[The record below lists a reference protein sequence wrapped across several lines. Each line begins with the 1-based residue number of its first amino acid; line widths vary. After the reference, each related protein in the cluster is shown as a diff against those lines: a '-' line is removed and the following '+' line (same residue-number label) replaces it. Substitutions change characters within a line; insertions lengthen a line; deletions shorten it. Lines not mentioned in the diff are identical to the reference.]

1 MNLFLPEE
9 VLNAC
14 RILAHNKKKSYV
26 VGGGIRDLILGMAPQ
41 DWDLATNAHPREVER
56 IFKGKGYKVIPTGV
70 KYGTVTVHIND
81 VSLEITTFRKEANY
95 TDYRRPSK
103 VKFVTDIEDDLS
115 RRDFTVN
122 ALAYDP
128 LRSLLCDPYHGLAD
142 LKKEIIRAVRDPEER
157 FIEDP
162 LRMLRA
168 VRFSAE
174 LGFSIEQKTKH
185 AIIRNVELLS
195 KISAERVR
203 EELNRVLMAEHF
215 FQGLEAMLELGLLFV
230 IIPELKEG
238 WLFAQYHPSHQYTVL
253 THTMEAMR
261 YTPADLTVR
270 LAILLHDVA
279 KPRCYSRGKDGRGH
293 FYGHNVVGSEMA
305 EEILRR
311 LHYSNKVIKDVVTLI
326 REHML
331 ELGMGPA
338 GQRRLVARVGRR
350 LIPQLLQLRLADIM
364 AHSQDQVVRSMK
376 EYEQFTAKLE
386 QTLAAGGE
394 FALRELAVNGT
405 DIIQE
410 AGVTPGPLVGVVL
423 RKLWDEVLEDPGKN
437 NRVYLLSQAK
447 KIITTLNNQG

>member
-9 VLNAC
+9 VLIAC
-14 RILAHNKKKSYV
+14 RILAHNNKESYV
-26 VGGGIRDLILGMAPQ
+26 VGGGIRDLLLGMAPQ

-70 KYGTVTVHIND
+70 KYGTVTVQING
-81 VSLEITTFRKEANY
+81 VSLEITTFRKEADYN
-95 TDYRRPSK
+95 DYRRPSK
-103 VKFVTDIEDDLS
+103 VKFVSEIEEDLS

-122 ALAYDP
+122 GLAYDP
-128 LRSLLCDPYHGLAD
+128 LRSLLCDPYQGLSD
-142 LKKEIIRAVRDPEER
+142 LKKEVIRAVRDAEER

-174 LGFSIEQKTKH
+174 LGFTIERRTKH

-203 EELNRVLMAEHF
+203 EELNRILVAEHF
-215 FQGLEAMLELGLLFV
+215 HQGLEAMLELGLLFV

-253 THTMEAMR
+253 THTMEALR

-293 FYGHNVVGSEMA
+293 FYGHNVLGSEMA
-305 EEILRR
+305 EEILKR
-311 LHYSNKVIKDVVTLI
+311 LRYSNKVIKDVVTLI

-331 ELGMGPA
+331 ELKMGPA

-350 LIPQLLQLRLADIM
+350 LIPQLLQVRLADIM
-364 AHSQDQVVRSMK
+364 AHSQHQVVRSW
-376 EYEQFTAKLE
+376 EELEQFTAKLE
-386 QTLAAGGE
+386 ETLAAGGE

-410 AGVTPGPLVGVVL
+410 AGVKPGPLVGVVL
-423 RKLWDEVLEDPGKN
+423 RKLWDEVLEDPEKN
-437 NRVYLLSQAK
+437 NRVYLLARAKRIIAELNSQ
-447 KIITTLNNQG
+447 G

>member
-9 VLNAC
+9 VLIAC
-14 RILAHNKKKSYV
+14 RILAHNNKESYV
-26 VGGGIRDLILGMAPQ
+26 VGGGIRDLLLGMAPQ

-70 KYGTVTVHIND
+70 KYGTVTVQING
-81 VSLEITTFRKEANY
+81 VSLEITTFRKEADYN
-95 TDYRRPSK
+95 DYRRPSK
-103 VKFVTDIEDDLS
+103 VKFVSEIEEDLS

-128 LRSLLCDPYHGLAD
+128 LRSLLCDPYQGLSD
-142 LKKEIIRAVRDPEER
+142 LKKEVIRAVRDAEER

-174 LGFSIEQKTKH
+174 LGFTIERRTKH

-203 EELNRVLMAEHF
+203 EELNRILVAEHF
-215 FQGLEAMLELGLLFV
+215 HQGLEAMLELGLLFV

-253 THTMEAMR
+253 THTMEALR

-293 FYGHNVVGSEMA
+293 FYGHNVLGSEMA
-305 EEILRR
+305 EEILKR
-311 LHYSNKVIKDVVTLI
+311 LRYSNKVIKDVVTLI

-331 ELGMGPA
+331 ELKMGPA

-350 LIPQLLQLRLADIM
+350 LIPQLLQVRLADIM
-364 AHSQDQVVRSMK
+364 AHNQHQVVRSW
-376 EYEQFTAKLE
+376 EELEQFTAKLE
-386 QTLAAGGE
+386 ETLAAGGE

-410 AGVTPGPLVGVVL
+410 AGVKPGPLVGVVL
-423 RKLWDEVLEDPGKN
+423 RKLWDEVLEDPEKN
-437 NRVYLLSQAK
+437 NRVYLLARAKRIIAELNSQ
-447 KIITTLNNQG
+447 G

>member
-9 VLNAC
+9 VMNAC
-14 RILAHNKKKSYV
+14 RILAHNRKEAYV

-70 KYGTVTVHIND
+70 KYGTVTVQINN

-95 TDYRRPSK
+95 LDYRRPSK
-103 VKFVTDIEDDLS
+103 VKFVTSIEDDLS

-142 LKKEIIRAVRDPEER
+142 LKKGVIRAVRDAEER

-185 AIIRNVELLS
+185 AIVRNVELLT

-203 EELNRVLMAEHF
+203 EELNRILMAKHF
-215 FQGLEAMLELGLLFV
+215 HQGLEAMLELGLLFV

-238 WLFAQYHPSHQYTVL
+238 WLFAQYHPSHQYTIL

-293 FYGHNVVGSEMA
+293 FYGHNIRGSEMA

-350 LIPQLLQLRLADIM
+350 LIPLLLKVRLADIM
-364 AHSQDQVVRSMK
+364 AHSQHQVVRSW
-376 EYEQFTAKLE
+376 EEFEQFTAKLE

-410 AGVTPGPLVGVVL
+410 TGVKPGPIIGVVL
-423 RKLWDEVLEDPGKN
+423 RRLWDEVLEDPEKN
-437 NRVYLLSQAK
+437 NRAYLLSQAK
-447 KIITTLNNQG
+447 KIIAVLNNQG